1 MLYYERFLYK
11 ANPFIQ
17 LSRILFIMY
26 WKTKS
31 QHGTTPQLSKSI
43 PETSSHYTKKMTQ
56 QESMA
61 HEYVHAAQVLLD
73 DYHENRIGVPY
84 EDLDIRYFKRLRE
97 YIKYIKS
104 FMSKNMI
111 HESDIQDAIDVIRD
125 VESEIVLAGGSVTGS
140 TANRAAYTD
149 PVVFMDRVSKVSGVA
164 ITKPKK
170 SSRRKK

>member
-1 MLYYERFLYK
+1 
-11 ANPFIQ
+11 
-17 LSRILFIMY
+17 MY
-26 WKTKS
+26 WKAKPQQVDVTSRIGQNTSKPMQS
-31 QHGTTPQLSKSI
+31 QM
-43 PETSSHYTKKMTQ
+43 KKMTQ

-61 HEYVHAAQVLLD
+61 HEYVHAAQILLD
-73 DYHENRIGVPY
+73 DYYENRVGVPY

-149 PVVFMDRVSKVSGVA
+149 PVVFMDRVSRVSGVA